1 MRRRRHRGCSGLT
14 SYAEV
19 RVNGQRPLEA
29 LPGRPGTHGLLLVQ
43 QPQPCIRQSLH
54 SMSSFRFSPN
64 DADADANTANSSLC
78 SHQAALPLFKI
89 ALQACVV

>member
-1 MRRRRHRGCSGLT
+1 MRTRRYKGCLGVT
-14 SYAEV
+14 SYAEM

-54 SMSSFRFSPN
+54 RTSSFRFSP
-64 DADADANTANSSLC
+64 DDADANPADSSLC
-78 SHQAALPLFKI
+78 SHQATLSSFKI
-89 ALQACVV
+89 ASQACVV